1 MRAAADRLLAGT
13 PPRSSTGS
21 LTGSELIVESGLR
34 RDVVYGSHKDL
45 VEEFQARVK
54 AQHDVPEAV
63 AKVND
68 ENRVLREEIITVRAQ
83 LADGRRKG
91 KTLAKFIAELS
102 LELEQIREELEQASS
117 ITQLSSRRED
127 S

>member
-1 MRAAADRLLAGT
+1 M
-13 PPRSSTGS
+13 
-21 LTGSELIVESGLR
+21 
-34 RDVVYGSHKDL
+34 
-45 VEEFQARVK
+45 
-54 AQHDVPEAV
+54 PEAV